1 MGKGGGKAHTPVEA
15 KDNLKSTQM
24 MSVIDA
30 IGEGPVEGPVK
41 GLQSIL
47 VNKTPL
53 TDTDGNPVIRG
64 VTAVWR
70 AGEQEQT
77 PPEGFESSGAETAL
91 GVEVTK
97 AKPVTRTIT
106 SANID
111 RLRVTF
117 GVQSLLETTS
127 QFLASVILD
136 NLPPRPFNIRM
147 VRETADSTTDQLQN
161 KTLWSSYTEI
171 IDVKQCYP
179 NTAIVGLQ
187 VDAEQFG
194 GQQMTV
200 NYHIRG
206 RIIQVPS
213 NYDPEKR
220 TYSGIWDG
228 SLKPAYSNNPAW
240 CLWDMLTHPRYGMG
254 KRLGAADV
262 DKWALYAIAQYCDQT
277 VPDGFGGTE

>member
-262 DKWALYAIAQYCDQT
+262 DKWALYAIAQYCDQM
-277 VPDGFGGTE
+277 VPDGFG

>member
-1 MGKGGGKAHTPVEA
+1 MTEKDVTINGK
-15 KDNLKSTQM
+15 
-24 MSVIDA
+24 
-30 IGEGPVEGPVK
+30 
-41 GLQSIL
+41 
-47 VNKTPL
+47 
-53 TDTDGNPVIRG
+53 
-64 VTAVWR
+64 
-70 AGEQEQT
+70 
-77 PPEGFESSGAETAL
+77 
-91 GVEVTK
+91 
-97 AKPVTRTIT
+97 
-106 SANID
+106 
-111 RLRVTF
+111 
-117 GVQSLLETTS
+117 TTS

-136 NLPPRPFNIRM
+136 NLPPGPLTSGWSGRRT
-147 VRETADSTTDQLQN
+147 TAPRTSCRTG
-161 KTLWSSYTEI
+161 TLWSSYTEI

-262 DKWALYAIAQYCDQT
+262 DKWALYAIGQYCDQT
-277 VPDGFGGTE
+277 VPGWFRGDRADDL

>member
-1 MGKGGGKAHTPVEA
+1 
-15 KDNLKSTQM
+15 
-24 MSVIDA
+24 
-30 IGEGPVEGPVK
+30 
-41 GLQSIL
+41 
-47 VNKTPL
+47 
-53 TDTDGNPVIRG
+53 
-64 VTAVWR
+64 
-70 AGEQEQT
+70 
-77 PPEGFESSGAETAL
+77 
-91 GVEVTK
+91 
-97 AKPVTRTIT
+97 
-106 SANID
+106 ANID

-117 GVQSLLETTS
+117 GVQSLLETTSKGDRNPSSVRLLIQLQRNGNWVTEKDVTINGKTTS

-147 VRETADSTTDQLQN
+147 VRETADSTSDQLQN
-161 KTLWSSYTEI
+161 RTLWSSYTEI

-254 KRLGAADV
+254 KRLGA
-262 DKWALYAIAQYCDQT
+262 
-277 VPDGFGGTE
+277 